1 MADKTQE
8 KRSDTLQ
15 KYVSDMVAL
24 EDHIANAVKQQTGD
38 DSFKKHDAK
47 VIQIVHKIEAA
58 NKTHHDV
65 LKHHLEM
72 IGGDSGHGL
81 KEMATDALGTIA
93 GLYDKVRTQTV
104 SKMLRDDYTALSLAS
119 MGYTMLHTTGLA
131 LRDQT
136 TADLALRNLNHYTDI
151 IMELA
156 ELIPQAVVDDLRD
169 EVGMV
174 NEAAAQ
180 EARRNTQRT
189 WQPDGSDK
197 SDKSSNGSSQTSTA
211 STITSGTSGTQ
222 TRSH

>member
-1 MADKTQE
+1 
-8 KRSDTLQ
+8 
-15 KYVSDMVAL
+15 
-24 EDHIANAVKQQTGD
+24 
-38 DSFKKHDAK
+38 
-47 VIQIVHKIEAA
+47 
-58 NKTHHDV
+58 
-65 LKHHLEM
+65 
-72 IGGDSGHGL
+72 
-81 KEMATDALGTIA
+81 
-93 GLYDKVRTQTV
+93 
-104 SKMLRDDYTALSLAS
+104 MLRDDYTALSLAS